1 MLLIGSSQEEM
12 SESTVRELFRNLERT
27 LHERLQ
33 CIEEVLVGQRSS
45 TGSTA
50 TTAATAMTN
59 TEIDNMRTDIAN
71 MGNTMNNL
79 FETVRLLRTEVDELR
94 ERRTGAAA
102 QLLPLHPLEGL
113 ELVPKREMSIPMT
126 ELSVADRLLL
136 NKRAR
141 KALEAQEM
149 GEKQFEDYPEVE
161 AGADESVIGNEGD
174 DDMQLHVTKGT
185 SEAAGSEAAGSE
197 AAGSEAAGSEV
208 EAAEE
213 EEEETE
219 EAVEEETEEAVEED
233 TEEAVEEETEEAV
246 EEEGEALEL
255 EEFEYK
261 GSTYYRDPENNVY
274 MMDEE
279 GELVDEPIGVWS
291 EVKKRIVVRKAA

>member
-45 TGSTA
+45 TGSI
-50 TTAATAMTN
+50 AATAMTN
-59 TEIDNMRTDIAN
+59 TEVDNMRTDITN

-79 FETVRLLRTEVDELR
+79 LETVRLLRTEVDELR

-174 DDMQLHVTKGT
+174 DDLQLHVTKGT
-185 SEAAGSEAAGSE
+185 SEAAEN
-197 AAGSEAAGSEV
+197 EV
-208 EAAEE
+208 EAEE
-213 EEEETE
+213 EEEVVEE
-219 EAVEEETEEAVEED
+219 EAEQEEVVVEEGAAQVEEETEEA
-233 TEEAVEEETEEAV
+233 EEETEEA

>member
-45 TGSTA
+45 TGSI
-50 TTAATAMTN
+50 AATAMTN
-59 TEIDNMRTDIAN
+59 TEVDNMRTDIAN

-79 FETVRLLRTEVDELR
+79 LETVRLLRTEVDELR

-185 SEAAGSEAAGSE
+185 SEAAGSE
-197 AAGSEAAGSEV
+197 V
-208 EAAEE
+208 EAAE

-219 EAVEEETEEAVEED
+219 EAVEEETEEAVEE
-233 TEEAVEEETEEAV
+233 ETEEAE

>member
-1 MLLIGSSQEEM
+1 M

-33 CIEEVLVGQRSS
+33 CIEEVLIGR
-45 TGSTA
+45 
-50 TTAATAMTN
+50 AAGGVALTN
-59 TEIDNMRTDIAN
+59 AVADTLRTDITN
-71 MGNTMNNL
+71 LGNTVNTL

-94 ERRTGAAA
+94 QQRPAAVGAAA
-102 QLLPLHPLEGL
+102 QLLPSRPLEGL
-113 ELVPKREMSIPMT
+113 ELVPKREVAIPMT

-141 KALEAQEM
+141 KALEAEEM

-161 AGADESVIGNEGD
+161 AGAEESVIGNEGEND
-174 DDMQLHVTKGT
+174 VHLHVTKGT
-185 SEAAGSEAAGSE
+185 SEAGGSEAGGE
-197 AAGSEAAGSEV
+197 EV
-208 EAAEE
+208 
-213 EEEETE
+213 
-219 EAVEEETEEAVEED
+219 VEEETEEAEEGE
-233 TEEAVEEETEEAV
+233 TEEVVEEETEEAE